1 MYDRLPTTTK
11 QPPLTSFNFLRR
23 WPRENLGWAAACY
36 CVWQPNYLNA
46 LWWSRC
52 KSNVLGHF
60 SVSLEFWCNDADKLK
75 LCEVWG
81 FSDTKEREVKEME
94 MTELWPVL
102 RLDISVSS
110 IACCWK
116 IFKMQATT
124 AICHLYIWCAY
135 NICTYISYI
144 YIYIF
149 NYIYIHFLFTSTQIY
164 QPTNPS
170 IYLWIIYRLAVQ
182 LHSE

>member
-1 MYDRLPTTTK
+1 MNSLGTCTIDYLQQLSSHPWPPSIFWGDGQERILDGQRRATAFGNPTTWTLCGGVVAK
-11 QPPLTSFNFLRR
+11 AMFWEPLFCVT
-23 WPRENLGWAAACY
+23 WILGE
-36 CVWQPNYLNA
+36 
-46 LWWSRC
+46 R
-52 KSNVLGHF
+52 
-60 SVSLEFWCNDADKLK
+60 CNDADKLK

-81 FSDTKEREVKEME
+81 FFDTEEREVKEME

-124 AICHLYIWCAY
+124 AIYHLYIWCAY
-135 NICTYISYI
+135 I
-144 YIYIF
+144 YI
-149 NYIYIHFLFTSTQIY
+149 YIYIHFLFTSTQIY